1 MNWVA
6 IDGPAGAGKS
16 TIAKEASKKLGFIYV
31 DTGALYRA
39 IALHIIRT
47 KKDYKNK
54 EDIINE
60 LPNINISLEFKDRE
74 QHVILCGD
82 DVSSEI
88 RSPQVSMAASSV
100 SAIKEVR
107 DFLLS
112 LQRNI
117 ALKNNVI
124 MDGRDIGTVVLPE
137 SKIKIFLTASPEK
150 RAERRYKELI
160 LKGKNVTYQDVLD
173 DINQR
178 DFNDQNRE
186 IAPLKP
192 AKGAEII
199 DTSNMTLDESI
210 NYLVSF
216 LKERLN

>member
-16 TIAKEASKKLGFIYV
+16 TIAKETSKNLGFIYV

-39 IALHIIRT
+39 IALHIIRS
-47 KKDYKNK
+47 KKYYKNK
-54 EDIINE
+54 ADIINE
-60 LPNINISLEFKDRE
+60 LPNINISLEFKDGE

-150 RAERRYKELI
+150 RAERRYKELL

-192 AKGAEII
+192 AQGAEII

-216 LKERLN
+216 IKERLN